1 MQCRISITRYKLML
15 DIYLII
21 VSLHIVKTFSFSYI
35 VVRVKTSTH
44 GLVYVYIGRHNI
56 QTHGLGLG
64 LHW

>member
-1 MQCRISITRYKLML
+1 MQCRISITRYKHML

-44 GLVYVYIGRHNI
+44 GLVYVYIGRYNI
-56 QTHGLGLG
+56 QTHGLGLW

>member
-1 MQCRISITRYKLML
+1 ML

-44 GLVYVYIGRHNI
+44 GLVYVNNGRHNI
-56 QTHGLGLG
+56 QTHGLGLW

>member
-1 MQCRISITRYKLML
+1 ML

-21 VSLHIVKTFSFSYI
+21 VSLHIVNTFSFSYI

-44 GLVYVYIGRHNI
+44 GLFYVYIGRHNI